1 MIVNKWEQFYREY
14 FLSEEDLIVFVDS
27 CEKLE
32 LNDDTHRAK
41 IMMHQGQRLLTIADA
56 MADVEEGHEPL
67 KLLFLLIAAE
77 NISKLSISTNESGRS
92 KYHVKRFFNEFCSE
106 ADKNDITNR
115 FQICGVEA
123 SFGDLICMLY
133 DIRCDVVHE
142 GKYWGF
148 DFATVKRPSVLTGA
162 NGAKVLRIQITY
174 EQFRDIVARGIVLA
188 VQQTIRLK

>member
-77 NISKLSISTNESGRS
+77 NISKLSISTNEPGRS

-123 SFGDLICMLY
+123 SFDDLICMLY